1 MTVVTVVSSVTAMA
15 SFATLTTFT
24 LAIVAA
30 RDAAVEIG
38 HVSMMSARRSRV
50 YFLACTAGPLPARS
64 RKMETMNPRIFR
76 EYDIRGD
83 ADRDL
88 PDEVVRA
95 LGLAIGEAAYG
106 TKGPVVVGRDC
117 RLSSPRLF
125 DALVDGL
132 HIVANVTD
140 IGIVPTPVAYFAQQ
154 YLEAAATV
162 MITGSHNP
170 AEDNGFKIMIG
181 ERTLHGPA
189 IAALGRRVED
199 LLRIGLVSSRVGERT
214 STSVNEAYIAR
225 AVSELQLGPR
235 RPKVVVD
242 AGNGAGGPTA
252 VALYTELGFDVEPLY
267 CTFDGRFPHHHPDPT
282 QPENLFELIEAVRIT
297 GAEIGIALDGDA
309 DRVGAVDATGKILW
323 GDQLMVLL
331 GRAVLDE
338 VPDAKFV
345 AEVKCSQTLYDAL
358 PSCEMWKVGHS
369 LIKERMKETGA
380 QLAGEMSGHLFFAH
394 RWLGFD
400 DGIYAGARL
409 LELLS
414 KSDRSLA
421 TLAAELPKAIN
432 TPEIRVDCPDEQK
445 FDVVARVTERLRDD
459 PAVQD
464 LVTIDGVRARFADGW
479 GLVRASNTQP
489 ALVVRCEARDKQT
502 LDDIQQLI
510 QQYIAVA
517 RAAAVH

>member
-1 MTVVTVVSSVTAMA
+1 
-15 SFATLTTFT
+15 
-24 LAIVAA
+24 
-30 RDAAVEIG
+30 
-38 HVSMMSARRSRV
+38 
-50 YFLACTAGPLPARS
+50 
-64 RKMETMNPRIFR
+64 MNPRIFR
-76 EYDIRGD
+76 EYDIRGA

-95 LGLAIGEAAYG
+95 IGLAIGEAACAG
-106 TKGPVVVGRDC
+106 SGPVVVGRDC
-117 RLSSPRLF
+117 RLSSPRIF
-125 DALVDGL
+125 DALTDSIRVIAD
-132 HIVANVTD
+132 VVD

-154 YLEAAATV
+154 HLLPAATV

-170 AEDNGFKIMIG
+170 AEDNGFKIMVG
-181 ERTLHGPA
+181 ADTLHGDA
-189 IAALGRRVED
+189 IAAIGRRATE
-199 LLRIGLVSSRVGERT
+199 LLGKPVQPPWWTITSRSVS
-214 STSVNEAYIAR
+214 EAYIAR
-225 AVSELQLGPR
+225 AVAELRLGSR

-297 GAEIGIALDGDA
+297 GAEIGIAFDGDA
-309 DRVGAVDATGKILW
+309 DRIGAVTATGQILW

-338 VPDAKFV
+338 VPDATFV
-345 AEVKCSQTLYDAL
+345 AEVKCSQVLYDAL

-369 LIKERMKETGA
+369 LIKERMRRTGA

-414 KSDRSLA
+414 RSDRSFA
-421 TLAAELPKAIN
+421 ELAADLPKAIN
-432 TPEIRVDCPDEQK
+432 TPEIRIDCPDELK
-445 FDVVARVTERLRDD
+445 FDVVARVTESLRRD

-464 LVTIDGVRARFADGW
+464 VVTIDGVRARFADGW

-489 ALVVRCEARDKQT
+489 ALVVRCEARDRQT
-502 LDDIQQLI
+502 LDDIQKLI
-510 QQYIAVA
+510 AAHI
-517 RAAAVH
+517 AAARRLSH